1 MGTKHI
7 CSSMGRAMKKVEA
20 AGEREEDVKLK
31 VSKEAA
37 LEKENE
43 KRFLVLNHSQIR
55 KEQYQLLIMYK

>member
-1 MGTKHI
+1 
-7 CSSMGRAMKKVEA
+7 MKKVEA